1 MDLIDKLFVINL
13 DERTD
18 RLEHCL
24 NQCNLHNIPYDK
36 IERFAAVNGK
46 THLFTKKELE
56 MFKKSDFIN
65 NLTPLIIKK
74 KLMGNQLSH
83 LNILL
88 EMKKRNYNNIII
100 FQDDVILKHGFINYI
115 NLIMNDLP
123 SDAEIINFGFHKKAN
138 FEYFEPY
145 DLDNEIIDN
154 NVVDK
159 QITNFVY
166 LFKTWNSLTGY
177 RVNPASLA
185 YIVTKKGCDNLLEH
199 FYKCGFQYATDW
211 NYNLYLQSKN
221 IFYGSKYILAT
232 GNNIFKSDV
241 FVDTDNYSLE
251 DLIDTNVYYTDK
263 NTTHSYFNSY
273 NGLFTPIRKIAK
285 NILEIGIGNFS
296 DKNGGSL
303 LLWKLFFKN
312 ASIHG
317 VDIVSESRVYDIILR
332 DNNIETYLNTDAY
345 GNEFVETFKKKNKL
359 FDVIIDDGPHTF
371 ETQCKCIELY
381 SEMLS
386 DNGILVIE
394 DVQDINWINKFKTL
408 TPSHLQKYIH
418 VYDLRHVKNRYDDI
432 LFVINKNIP
441 NNKFNDIN
449 IPLVL
454 SYENDL
460 SSNKNA
466 QFFKKTL
473 DHHKWEH
480 EFIGEGIK
488 WNGFRDKIVGYYDFL
503 TNNLLDNKIVIL
515 SDARDVFCLKNSEFF
530 LEQIKPIIEDKI
542 IISTEMFLIGHMDW
556 SDKQIEDEL
565 LKDSTF
571 FWQGVPLNDYWDYH
585 KIHCKPFRKYLN
597 SGLIVGKTKNIK
609 KALKWIIDNNINDDQ
624 LGFSKYTNQFPNL
637 VHLDVEANILH
648 TSTSFING
656 SLYNH
661 DIQKLD
667 MPTFDELLGFSNYFL
682 HIPGINISKGQKY
695 IFNIIHSLFNSD
707 IIDKNIFDLYNL
719 KKSYPIKNS
728 FIGH

>member
-13 DERTD
+13 EERSD
-18 RLEHCL
+18 RLEHFL
-24 NQCNLHNIPYDK
+24 TQCKIHSIPDDK

-46 THLFTKKELE
+46 THLFTKEELG
-56 MFKKSDFIN
+56 MFKKSDFMN
-65 NLTPLIIKK
+65 DLTPLIIKK

-100 FQDDVILKHGFINYI
+100 LQDDVILKHGFINYI
-115 NLIMNDLP
+115 KLIMDDLP
-123 SDAEIINFGFHKKAN
+123 TDAEIINFGLHKTAIC
-138 FEYFEPY
+138 EYFEPY

-154 NVVDK
+154 NIVDK

-166 LFKTWNSLTGY
+166 LFKTFNSLTRY

-199 FYKCGFQYATDW
+199 FYKRGFDYATDW

-241 FVDTDNYSLE
+241 FVDTNNYSLE

-273 NGLFTPIRKIAK
+273 NELFTPIRKIAK

-296 DKNGGSL
+296 HKNGGSL

-345 GNEFVETFKKKNKL
+345 GNEFVETFKKNNIL

-371 ETQCKCIELY
+371 ESQCKCIELY
-381 SEMLS
+381 CEMLS

-394 DVQDINWINKFKTL
+394 DVQDINWINKFKNI
-408 TPSHLQKYIH
+408 TPLHLQKYIH
-418 VYDLRHVKNRYDDI
+418 VYDLRNVKNRYDDI

-441 NNKFNDIN
+441 NNKYNDIN

-466 QFFKKTL
+466 QLFKKTL

-488 WNGFRDKIVGYYDFL
+488 WNGFHDKIIGYYDFL

-515 SDARDVFCLKNSEFF
+515 SDARDVFCLKNSDFF
-530 LEQIKPIIEDKI
+530 IEQIKPIIQDKI

-556 SDKQIEDEL
+556 SDNQIKDIL
-565 LKDSTF
+565 LKDPQF
-571 FWQGVPLNDYWDYH
+571 FWQGVPLNEYWEYH
-585 KIHCKPFRKYLN
+585 KINSKPFRKYLN

-648 TSTSFING
+648 TSTAFVNG
-656 SLYNH
+656 SFYRH

-667 MPTFDELLGFSNYFL
+667 MPTFDELLGLSNYFL
-682 HIPGINISKGQKY
+682 HIPGSNISKGQDY
-695 IFNIIHSLFNSD
+695 IYRIIYSLFNSD
-707 IIDKNIFDLYNL
+707 TIDKNLFDLYNL
-719 KKSYPIKNS
+719 QKSQPIQNS
-728 FIGH
+728 YFGF